1 MVFNG
6 KSEIDFKKKY
16 CFKLQMTVVN
26 TVNPINSA
34 EDLIKQTEIRFGA
47 LEGGSTS
54 AFFRVNKTI
63 NQQSSNDELLHKYE
77 I

>member
-1 MVFNG
+1 
-6 KSEIDFKKKY
+6 
-16 CFKLQMTVVN
+16 MTVVN